1 MPRGSAHRGIINLL
15 DMHINEPL
23 RVMVDFESHVSDDMT
38 VLYNVVIMKTA
49 NSEILNKF
57 LLMRGL

>member
-1 MPRGSAHRGIINLL
+1 
-15 DMHINEPL
+15 MHINEPL
-23 RVMVDFESHVSDDMT
+23 KVIVDFVSHVSDDMA

-57 LLMRGL
+57 LQMRAGSDVSE

>member
-1 MPRGSAHRGIINLL
+1 MLINLL

-23 RVMVDFESHVSDDMT
+23 RVMIDFESHVSDDMT

-49 NSEILNKF
+49 NSEISANARVLTFRKIHSQE
-57 LLMRGL
+57 

>member
-1 MPRGSAHRGIINLL
+1 MQLLL
-15 DMHINEPL
+15 DTHINEPL
-23 RVMVDFESHVSDDMT
+23 RVMIDFESHESDDMT

-57 LLMRGL
+57 LQMRGL